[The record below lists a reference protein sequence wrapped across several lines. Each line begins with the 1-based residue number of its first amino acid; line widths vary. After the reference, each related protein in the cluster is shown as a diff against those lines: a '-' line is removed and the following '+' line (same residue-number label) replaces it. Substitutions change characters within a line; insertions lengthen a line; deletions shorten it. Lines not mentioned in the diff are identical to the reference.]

1 MTHGG
6 IRARWPVVAP
16 WLATVA
22 RLGLGTVWLVAGA
35 TKVDDLDASGRA
47 VVAYRLLPF
56 DAAMAYGAVQPFLE
70 IALGLMLILGIA
82 TRLAAAVSAVLL
94 IAFIVGIVSAWAR
107 GLRIDCGCF
116 SAGGDLAADQPTAYF
131 SATIRD
137 IGLLAVAGFLVWFP
151 RSRLSLDSV
160 LVDGGRA

>member
-1 MTHGG
+1 
-6 IRARWPVVAP
+6 
-16 WLATVA
+16 
-22 RLGLGTVWLVAGA
+22 
-35 TKVDDLDASGRA
+35 
-47 VVAYRLLPF
+47 
-56 DAAMAYGAVQPFLE
+56 MAYGAVQPFLE

-82 TRLAAAVSAVLL
+82 TRLAAVVSAVLL

-116 SAGGDLAADQPTAYF
+116 SAGGDLAAGQPTTYF

-151 RSRLSLDSV
+151 RSRLSLDSA
-160 LVDGGRA
+160 LVDGGRG